1 MWFTSDILFQS
12 CLKSDWKLS
21 LSCAGV
27 ECPPHPFSSV
37 SHWSREKERAFGK
50 FKGLAGFSSL
60 RLYTPVHPSTHLSPP
75 VIRFAAQ
82 TLPRLL
88 GVWSK

>member
-27 ECPPHPFSSV
+27 ECPPPSFSSI
-37 SHWSREKERAFGK
+37 SHWNREKEKAFGK
-50 FKGLAGFSSL
+50 CPGLAGFSSL
-60 RLYTPVHPSTHLSPP
+60 RRYPPVYPSTHLSPP
-75 VIRFAAQ
+75 VSRCAAQ

-88 GVWSK
+88 GI